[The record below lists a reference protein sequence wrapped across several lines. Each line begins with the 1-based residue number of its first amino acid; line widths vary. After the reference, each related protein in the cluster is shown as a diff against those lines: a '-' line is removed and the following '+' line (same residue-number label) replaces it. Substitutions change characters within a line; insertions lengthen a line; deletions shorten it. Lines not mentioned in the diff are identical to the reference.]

1 MNSEKSHLVSLLS
14 VIYKGAISMQRELVG
29 QEEHPLTKPG
39 RKDKSWVNMIPSCL
53 NAEYLQQSCTFH
65 EGDRALNR
73 CWSHCRSSGQPS
85 FVVGMLVSEGGAFVK
100 DLLKNVKEN

>member
-39 RKDKSWVNMIPSCL
+39 RKDKYWVNMIPSCL
-53 NAEYLQQSCTFH
+53 NAEYLQH
-65 EGDRALNR
+65 
-73 CWSHCRSSGQPS
+73 
-85 FVVGMLVSEGGAFVK
+85 FVK
-100 DLLKNVKEN
+100 GTGRLTGAGATAEVQGSPLLS